1 MLHIL
6 KKSVR
11 FYSWRLLL
19 YYKASSPLM
28 IQYYGNTVTRSN
40 YLNSE
45 VNAYASE
52 KLLTVIYHSFI
63 LSINFYKESDA
74 HQVLEIYIL

>member
-1 MLHIL
+1 
-6 KKSVR
+6 
-11 FYSWRLLL
+11 
-19 YYKASSPLM
+19 M